1 MNAKIS
7 SVYIALILAVLLTVV
22 ICILPWSANLI
33 VAYAFAMLAL
43 AGWSA
48 SVFMAKKK
56 NVAASYA
63 FIRTAL
69 AYIPCTLAVSAAVLF
84 LQYTKVYTLNAG
96 LHVLAQAIVLA
107 LFAIRFIKISAGKA
121 IVDDIDDRAASSRE
135 KLTDLLTDA
144 ELMLKHAGTEEE
156 KAAVRKLADAI
167 RYSDPIG
174 NEKTAYM
181 EQHIAERVRNMDP
194 ACILQECEDIT
205 ALLAERNTALKRT
218 K

>member
-33 VAYAFAMLAL
+33 VAYGFAMLAL

-69 AYIPCTLAVSAAVLF
+69 AYIPCTLAVSAVVLF

-121 IVDDIDDRAASSRE
+121 IVDDIDDRVASSRE

-181 EQHIAERVRNMDP
+181 EQHIADRVRNMDP
-194 ACILQECEDIT
+194 ACILLECEDIT